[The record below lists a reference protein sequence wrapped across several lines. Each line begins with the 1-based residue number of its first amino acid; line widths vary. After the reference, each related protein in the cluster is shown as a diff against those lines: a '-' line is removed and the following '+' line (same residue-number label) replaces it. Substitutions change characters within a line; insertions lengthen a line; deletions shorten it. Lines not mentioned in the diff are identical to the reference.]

1 MEHGSVCALRGYEKA
16 FHSVHRGSL
25 WNIMRS
31 YGIPQKMVKVIAGIY
46 QDFDCVVVDG
56 SKISGWFKI

>member
-1 MEHGSVCALRGYEKA
+1 
-16 FHSVHRGSL
+16 
-25 WNIMRS
+25 MRS